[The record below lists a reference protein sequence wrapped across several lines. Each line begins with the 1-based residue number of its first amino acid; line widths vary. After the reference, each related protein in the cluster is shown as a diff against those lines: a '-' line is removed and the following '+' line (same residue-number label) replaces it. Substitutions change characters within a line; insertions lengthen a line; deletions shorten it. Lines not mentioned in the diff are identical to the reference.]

1 MANRNFKICKSRVGE
16 GLLLNLA
23 LMGPVPNLIL
33 HRTFILLLR
42 IITMSNA
49 IIMSM
54 LDSNTITAKSTTAEV
69 IAKVEEVMN
78 APKVALVASS
88 GEVESADDILMFG
101 C

>member
-1 MANRNFKICKSRVGE
+1 MGE
-16 GLLLNLA
+16 GIVVESCFD
-23 LMGPVPNLIL
+23 GTRSHLIL

-42 IITMSNA
+42 ITTMSNS

-78 APKVALVASS
+78 APKVALVAPSDK
-88 GEVESADDILMFG
+88 VESVDDILMFG

>member
-1 MANRNFKICKSRVGE
+1 MGE

-78 APKVALVASS
+78 APKVALVAPSDK
-88 GEVESADDILMFG
+88 VESADDILMFG

>member
-1 MANRNFKICKSRVGE
+1 
-16 GLLLNLA
+16 
-23 LMGPVPNLIL
+23 
-33 HRTFILLLR
+33 
-42 IITMSNA
+42 MSNA

-78 APKVALVASS
+78 APKVVIVTTSDK
-88 GEVESADDILMFG
+88 VESAEDILMFG

>member
-1 MANRNFKICKSRVGE
+1 
-16 GLLLNLA
+16 
-23 LMGPVPNLIL
+23 
-33 HRTFILLLR
+33 
-42 IITMSNA
+42 MSNS

-78 APKVALVASS
+78 APKVTLVAPSDK
-88 GEVESADDILMFG
+88 VESADDILMFG

>member
-1 MANRNFKICKSRVGE
+1 
-16 GLLLNLA
+16 
-23 LMGPVPNLIL
+23 
-33 HRTFILLLR
+33 
-42 IITMSNA
+42 MSNA

-78 APKVALVASS
+78 APKIALVASS
-88 GEVESADDILMFG
+88 GEVGSADDILMFG

>member
-1 MANRNFKICKSRVGE
+1 MGE

-78 APKVALVASS
+78 APKVAIVASS
-88 GEVESADDILMFG
+88 GKVESAEDILMFG

>member
-1 MANRNFKICKSRVGE
+1 
-16 GLLLNLA
+16 
-23 LMGPVPNLIL
+23 
-33 HRTFILLLR
+33 
-42 IITMSNA
+42 MSNA

-78 APKVALVASS
+78 APKVAIVTSNDK
-88 GEVESADDILMFG
+88 VESAEDILMFG

>member
-1 MANRNFKICKSRVGE
+1 
-16 GLLLNLA
+16 
-23 LMGPVPNLIL
+23 
-33 HRTFILLLR
+33 
-42 IITMSNA
+42 MSNA

-78 APKVALVASS
+78 APKVAIVASS
-88 GEVESADDILMFG
+88 GKTESVEDILMFG

>member
-1 MANRNFKICKSRVGE
+1 M
-16 GLLLNLA
+16 LLNLG

-33 HRTFILLLR
+33 HCTFILLLR
-42 IITMSNA
+42 ITAMSNA

-78 APKVALVASS
+78 APKVAIVASS
-88 GEVESADDILMFG
+88 GKAESVEDILMFG

>member
-1 MANRNFKICKSRVGE
+1 
-16 GLLLNLA
+16 
-23 LMGPVPNLIL
+23 
-33 HRTFILLLR
+33 
-42 IITMSNA
+42 MSNA

-88 GEVESADDILMFG
+88 GKVESVDDILMFG